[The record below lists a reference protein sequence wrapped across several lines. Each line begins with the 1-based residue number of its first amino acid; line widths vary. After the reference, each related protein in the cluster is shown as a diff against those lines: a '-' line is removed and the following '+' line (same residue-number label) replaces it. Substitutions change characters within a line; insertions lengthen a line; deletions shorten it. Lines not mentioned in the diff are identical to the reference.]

1 MTVFVSASLVTGR
14 AVTQAVGIRAPI
26 KDKVRRIGGLGFGSP
41 ILQVGDDDEE
51 DEDGDDVGVDVD
63 VVDGESEEDGH
74 KYFCNS
80 AKFKFLTF

>member
-1 MTVFVSASLVTGR
+1 M
-14 AVTQAVGIRAPI
+14 GIRALI
-26 KDKVRRIGGLGFGSP
+26 KDKVRRIGGQGFGSP

-51 DEDGDDVGVDVD
+51 DEDGDDVDVDVDVD
-63 VVDGESEEDGH
+63 VVDGESESEEDGH